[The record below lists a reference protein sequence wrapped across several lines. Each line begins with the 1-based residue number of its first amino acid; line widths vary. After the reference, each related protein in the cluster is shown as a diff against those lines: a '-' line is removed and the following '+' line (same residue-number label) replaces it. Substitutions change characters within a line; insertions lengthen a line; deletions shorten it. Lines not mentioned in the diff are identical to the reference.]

1 MSQEKISKYLENK
14 IREIEKKIRELS
26 EELEI
31 LKQIASALSSVRP
44 GVSQPAY
51 SEEAKV
57 AQQEKIRVIYSG
69 DEIIANEIV
78 ADNTV
83 KIVLRSGI
91 QSDDEVVTNFLLKIL
106 EELKERKDLDDFK
119 LKESGGYIT
128 QIDLLNPSS
137 IAIKQ
142 VEIALRYVWSKH
154 SSSQPG

>member
-91 QSDDEVVTNFLLKIL
+91 RSDDEVVTNFLLKIL
-106 EELKERKDLDDFK
+106 EELKERKDL
-119 LKESGGYIT
+119 
-128 QIDLLNPSS
+128 
-137 IAIKQ
+137 
-142 VEIALRYVWSKH
+142 
-154 SSSQPG
+154 